1 MRSRKLL
8 VAFAVCLTATL
19 LAGGVA
25 SLVVSLNP
33 GGGGGGAG
41 AGAGATA
48 VAAAAAAGRVEDAGT
63 PVEEKGAI
71 YGTSVYI
78 VGDGR
83 SKRAGGTFTNPL
95 FDGADPGVLLVDG
108 VYHAWTT
115 MNGHASSRDMA
126 RWASDSQPVTR
137 SEPWAPE
144 VFRPEAGGDFY
155 IVYSG
160 GSGDNTGHEIF
171 VDRADSPAGPWKPH
185 SGPLAPRGFID
196 GHVFRDTDGRLYLYA
211 SIVGSGISAWAL
223 SADLKSAAGRKFL
236 FDHKSHPEAW
246 ITEPV
251 HEGPYML
258 KRNGTYYL
266 TFSANGCC
274 LNDLYGVGVAVG
286 SSPLGPFVKAKN
298 NPLLW
303 KTPEV
308 GGVGHHSFAVG
319 PNGGL
324 ACLYHA
330 HKPGLRAATDQR
342 HVLMSAAWFEADPS
356 GGPDLLRIAPAVRG
370 KPQPVP

>member
-1 MRSRKLL
+1 MRQRKLL
-8 VAFAVCLTATL
+8 VALVICLAAL
-19 LAGGVA
+19 VLAGGIA
-25 SLVVSLNP
+25 SLVVFLDP
-33 GGGGGGAG
+33 ER
-41 AGAGATA
+41 
-48 VAAAAAAGRVEDAGT
+48 AAAAPASPLEAAAGRAQT
-63 PVEEKGAI
+63 PSAPSAATQHSTQGRI
-71 YGTSVYI
+71 YGTSI
-78 VGDGR
+78 SIEGDGR
-83 SKRAGGTFTNPL
+83 STRRAEGAFTNPL

-108 VYHAWTT
+108 VYHVWTT

-126 RWASDSQPVTR
+126 SWAADSQPVSR

-144 VFRPEAGGDFY
+144 VFRKEEDGGFY

-160 GSGDNTGHEIF
+160 GSGDNTGHEVF

-185 SGPLAPRGFID
+185 SGPLIPRGFID
-196 GHVFRDTDGRLYLYA
+196 GHIFKDTDGQLYLYA
-211 SIVGSGISAWAL
+211 SIVGSGISVWTL
-223 SADLKSAAGRKFL
+223 SADLKRATGRKFL
-236 FDHKSHPEAW
+236 FDHKSHPEKW

-258 KRNGTYYL
+258 KRNGIYYL

-286 SSPLGPFVKAKN
+286 ESPLGPFVKAKN

-303 KTPEV
+303 KTSEV
-308 GGVGHHSFAVG
+308 GGVGHHSFTVG

-330 HKPGLRAATDQR
+330 HKPGLRTATDQR
-342 HVLMSAAWFEADPS
+342 HVLMSAAWFEKDPA
-356 GGPDLLRIAPAVRG
+356 GGPELLRIAPAVRG